1 MVENKCVFCDLEPIR
16 QRIIWENDLFFSLFD
31 AYPVS
36 PGHCLIIPKRHVTYV
51 ASMNAEES
59 ASLFAAIAEI
69 LAIVKQ
75 TDLKDVY
82 IDILK
87 NPPSENAIWFL
98 QKAIANPNIN
108 TPPDGYNYGINDGR
122 AAGPTVDHLHLHILP
137 RYLGDVDNPLGGV
150 RYVIPEMGNYKKAR

>member
-1 MVENKCVFCDLEPIR
+1 
-16 QRIIWENDLFFSLFD
+16 
-31 AYPVS
+31 
-36 PGHCLIIPKRHVTYV
+36 
-51 ASMNAEES
+51 MNAEES
-59 ASLFAAIAEI
+59 ASLFAAITQV
-69 LAIVKQ
+69 LAVVRQ

-87 NPPSENAIWFL
+87 NPPSGNAIWFL

-122 AAGPTVDHLHLHILP
+122 AAGRTVDHLHLHILP

-150 RYVIPEMGNYKKAR
+150 RYVIPEMGNYKKG